1 MKTGAIFSVGAADAE
16 TIANS
21 IEAIIRAIDTDEDFI
36 YDRAVALN
44 TSKGVV
50 FAWGTYPYSETYL
63 WRAYNFDEFNVA
75 FFGEGGMNDDWS
87 FSSQAGEFYVPDEM
101 IFANSN
107 GQIYVKAAKVTV
119 SDNDV
124 LPMGWTVENSKYVIW
139 GVDNGSWTVTGRT
152 NKVILPN
159 GKTEDITVPYGVNFE
174 YGDVV
179 YLVLN
184 EDGSIRSFEK
194 VCSMYEVLDDCWG
207 SCFSDEIGYTADGTL
222 TCYGK
227 LGITYTV
234 KIDVEKTFFVDADGN
249 FITSEAF
256 AKLVKAGAS
265 FDIHNDIAGD
275 GYYFAE
281 IN

>member
-1 MKTGAIFSVGAADAE
+1 
-16 TIANS
+16 
-21 IEAIIRAIDTDEDFI
+21 
-36 YDRAVALN
+36 
-44 TSKGVV
+44 
-50 FAWGTYPYSETYL
+50 
-63 WRAYNFDEFNVA
+63 
-75 FFGEGGMNDDWS
+75 
-87 FSSQAGEFYVPDEM
+87 M

-124 LPMGWTVENSKYVIW
+124 LPMGWAVKNSKYVIW
-139 GVDNGSWTVTGRT
+139 GNDIGSWTVTGRT

-159 GKTEDITVPYGVNFE
+159 GKTEDITVPYGVNFA

-194 VCSMYEVLDDCWG
+194 VSNLYDVLQDCDRG
-207 SCFSDEIGYTADGTL
+207 NCLNDEIGYTADGTV

-234 KIDVEKTFFVDADGN
+234 KIDVEKTFFMDEDDN
-249 FITSEAF
+249 FISSEAF

-265 FDIHNDIAGD
+265 FDIHVDIAGD

-281 IN
+281 ID